1 MVTSWSL
8 HLCAITLCGSCYV
21 WITPSGSP
29 ILSFNLSYIFMDDNK
44 VTRQWAT
51 FMLVWTKNQ
60 KPFLCCQCA
69 LIVCTV
75 ACAIVVICARY
86 LSSDIW
92 RLRYLGEVV
101 LKYVTQPLML
111 SSYYSV
117 SLAHSVEKIVQPVP
131 LLASHDFLKKSF
143 FGIFFFTLL
152 LLCDE
157 LQSGS
162 VSHSSQLL
170 SQSAY
175 CTWRILCNLH
185 TVWMPIILQHS
196 QRATGPEK
204 NT

>member
-51 FMLVWTKNQ
+51 FMLVWTKKQ

-117 SLAHSVEKIVQPVP
+117 SLAHSVEKIVSAVYCSRCRYLQ
-131 LLASHDFLKKSF
+131 AMTF
-143 FGIFFFTLL
+143 FKNLSLVFFFYTSSTLRWTPKWFSFPFKPTFKPISL
-152 LLCDE
+152 LYVKDSL
-157 LQSGS
+157 
-162 VSHSSQLL
+162 
-170 SQSAY
+170 
-175 CTWRILCNLH
+175 
-185 TVWMPIILQHS
+185 
-196 QRATGPEK
+196 
-204 NT
+204 

>member
-1 MVTSWSL
+1 MFGSL
-8 HLCAITLCGSCYV
+8 PVDLRSF
-21 WITPSGSP
+21 PS
-29 ILSFNLSYIFMDDNK
+29 
-44 VTRQWAT
+44 TWAT
-51 FMLVWTKNQ
+51 FLWTTTKSQQSNVYVSVDKKTETLSMLSVCFDSVHSSMCHSCYLCKI
-60 KPFLCCQCA
+60 PF
-69 LIVCTV
+69 
-75 ACAIVVICARY
+75 
-86 LSSDIW
+86 
-92 RLRYLGEVV
+92 LRYLKIALLGGGGIKICNPAFNAVV
-101 LKYVTQPLML
+101 LLFSQFSPLCRENCFC
-111 SSYYSV
+111 
-117 SLAHSVEKIVQPVP
+117 SLLQPVP
-131 LLASHDFLKKSF
+131 LLASHDFFKKSF